1 MSQLSPYKLPRFLG
15 LSVASHAFLT
25 WLAFVVSPLLPP
37 STRLVPANRPDALQI
52 RIAEPVVRK
61 PAIGQVAIGQER
73 PRQKP
78 AAQPPKVVHLDK
90 GSTNPVALFP
100 SAASAFSIADNSAVS
115 QNGANVTIDEVGSSN
130 APPALKSATALVVSH
145 IDIPLRFRAQST
157 NAKAVARLVRAT
169 EKPGWL
175 FSDIDGDPYLRAVLF
190 ETLSQPRVAQETRAI
205 FDVLQS
211 NEFLLVLRQEN
222 VTSPPP
228 DCRKGEQQSTAWSD
242 GKIIVTR
249 RLFIASSLCGGNGG
263 ITLPD
268 EHWER
273 AKRRDSQ
280 HLQDLTQSPA
290 FMSPI
295 RNRAPKAL

>member
-1 MSQLSPYKLPRFLG
+1 MLRLSPYKLPRFIW
-15 LSVASHAFLT
+15 LSVAGHVLLT
-25 WLAFVVSPLLPP
+25 WLAFVISPLLPP
-37 STRLVPANRPDALQI
+37 ATRLATVKRPDTLQV

-78 AAQPPKVVHLDK
+78 AAQPPKVGPLNTGRTD
-90 GSTNPVALFP
+90 PAALFP
-100 SAASAFSIADNSAVS
+100 SAATAFSIADNSAAAHS
-115 QNGANVTIDEVGSSN
+115 GSGVTIDEVGSTN

-145 IDIPLRFRAQST
+145 IDIPLRFRAHST
-157 NAKAVARLVRAT
+157 NAKAVARLVRASA
-169 EKPGWL
+169 KPGWL

-190 ETLSQPRVAQETRAI
+190 ETLSQPRVAQEARAI

-211 NEFLLVLRQEN
+211 NEFLMVLRQEN

-228 DCRKGEQQSTAWSD
+228 ECRKGEQQSTAWSE

-249 RLFIASSLCGGNGG
+249 RLFIASSLCGGSGG